1 MLHHY
6 NMVNSQTL
14 SFSIIIP
21 CRNEEMYIAR
31 CLASVTENSYPH
43 ELLEVI
49 VADGMSTDLTPKIV
63 KHFTDKFPFV
73 KLIQNKSLFT
83 PSGLNL
89 GIKQAKGDIILI
101 LGAHSVLK
109 PLYLSS
115 CAQLLNQNPEAA
127 CVGGLILNQNE
138 NSTSKIIGYAMAS
151 PFGVGNAR
159 FRTGGKDGFVDTVAF
174 GAYRREV
181 FEKAGFFDEELARN
195 QDDEF
200 NYRIRKQGFKIY
212 YSSKLVSD
220 YFVRASFTKLAK
232 QYFQY
237 GYWKVYVNQKHRQ
250 ITSLRQLVPFL
261 FVLFL
266 LIGLPALALP
276 AWVGKTWLGIL
287 GFYSIGAIVAAFT
300 TKAPLYQVPA
310 VVFSF
315 LVLHLSYGTGYLW
328 GIVQFMLLHR
338 KPGVRS
344 HALTR

>member
-1 MLHHY
+1 MA
-6 NMVNSQTL
+6 NSQAL

-21 CRNEEMYIAR
+21 CRNEENYIAK
-31 CLASVTENSYPH
+31 CIASVVENGYPH
-43 ELLEVI
+43 HDLEII
-49 VADGMSTDLTPKIV
+49 VADGMSTDATANIV
-63 KHFTDKFPFV
+63 HNLAANYPFV
-73 KLIQNKSLFT
+73 KLIQNTSYFT
-83 PSGLNL
+83 PVGLNL

-109 PLYLSS
+109 PGYLAT
-115 CAQLLNQNPEAA
+115 CAQLLTQNPEAA
-127 CVGGLILNQNE
+127 CMGGIILNQNE

-174 GAYRREV
+174 GAYRKEV
-181 FEKAGFFDEELARN
+181 FDKAGLFDEELARN

-266 LIGLPALALP
+266 LVGLPALLLP

-287 GFYSIGAIVAAFT
+287 GFYSIGAVVAAFA

-310 VVFSF
+310 IVFSF
-315 LVLHLSYGTGYLW
+315 LVLHISYGTGYLW

-338 KPGVRS
+338 KPDAKS

>member
-1 MLHHY
+1 MPK
-6 NMVNSQTL
+6 SQAL
-14 SFSIIIP
+14 SFSIVIP

-49 VADGMSTDLTPKIV
+49 VADGMSSDITPLMV

-73 KLIQNKSLFT
+73 RLLQNKSMFT

-109 PLYLSS
+109 PGYLAK
-115 CAQLLNQNPEAA
+115 CAQLLNQNPEVA
-127 CVGGLILNQNE
+127 CVGGIILNQNE

-174 GAYRREV
+174 GAYRKEV
-181 FEKAGFFDEELARN
+181 FDKAGLFDEELARN

-220 YFVRASFTKLAK
+220 YYVRASFVKLAK

-250 ITSLRQLVPFL
+250 ITSLRQLVPFF
-261 FVLFL
+261 FVVFL
-266 LIGLPALALP
+266 LSAVPAFLLPT
-276 AWVGKTWLGIL
+276 WVGATWLG
-287 GFYSIGAIVAAFT
+287 GFGLYSIAAMAAAFA

-315 LVLHLSYGTGYLW
+315 LILHIAYGTGYLW

-338 KPGVRS
+338 KPGARS